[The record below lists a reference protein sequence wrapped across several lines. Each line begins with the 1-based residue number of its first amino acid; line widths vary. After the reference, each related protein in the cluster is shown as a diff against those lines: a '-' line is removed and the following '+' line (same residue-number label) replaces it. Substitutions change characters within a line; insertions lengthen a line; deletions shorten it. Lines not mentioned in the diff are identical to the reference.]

1 MMANIEQQGRP
12 TQLESEKQD
21 VCHLATIL
29 TDIGMELARLDEE
42 SSFGNSKVPVAKKR
56 RV

>member
-1 MMANIEQQGRP
+1 MANIEQQGCP

-29 TDIGMELARLDEE
+29 TDVGMELARLDEE